1 VASPRQRLTRDAI
14 LDAALG
20 IIDEG
25 GLPACTMRVVA
36 ADLGVEAMSLYWHVP
51 GKEALL
57 DGVVER
63 MLSSAPAL
71 AHHEHWRDELYGIAQ
86 AVRGVL
92 LLHPNAIPLLA
103 GRALGSYAAAG
114 AAVAVTLGTLEEAG
128 FERLIAIRA
137 VRTTYRYVIGY
148 SLVESSVRAAA
159 RDGQSALLNP
169 DESPVLDDLADALAN
184 ESPADLFEYGLQT
197 LLDGMAVSLTRPSS
211 RG

>member
-14 LDAALG
+14 LDAALA

-25 GLPACTMRVVA
+25 GLHACTMRAVA

-71 AHHEHWRDELYGIAQ
+71 AHHEHWRDELYGIGQ

-92 LLHPNAIPLLA
+92 LRHPNAIPLLA

-128 FERLIAIRA
+128 FERLRAIRA

-148 SLVESSVRAAA
+148 
-159 RDGQSALLNP
+159 
-169 DESPVLDDLADALAN
+169 
-184 ESPADLFEYGLQT
+184 
-197 LLDGMAVSLTRPSS
+197 
-211 RG
+211 

>member
-1 VASPRQRLTRDAI
+1 MASSPRPRLNRDAI

-20 IIDEG
+20 IIDDG
-25 GLPACTMRVVA
+25 GLPACTMRAVA

-57 DGVVER
+57 DGVVQR

-92 LLHPNAIPLLA
+92 LLPPNAIPLLA

-128 FERLIAIRA
+128 FERTVAIRA

-148 SLVESSVRAAA
+148 SLVESSVRAT
-159 RDGQSALLNP
+159 RDGQSPVMNP
-169 DESPVLDDLADALAN
+169 GESPVLSDLADALAN
-184 ESPADLFEYGLQT
+184 ESPADLFEYGLET

-211 RG
+211 